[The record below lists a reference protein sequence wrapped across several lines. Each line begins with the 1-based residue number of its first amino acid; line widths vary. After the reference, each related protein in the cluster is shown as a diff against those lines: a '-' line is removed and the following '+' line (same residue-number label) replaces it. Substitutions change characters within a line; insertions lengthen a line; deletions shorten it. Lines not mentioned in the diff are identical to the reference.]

1 MQELAFQEIM
11 APAATPPT
19 GVSSDFLAVL
29 DGLLAEAKAE
39 APRERSLT
47 VEWIDRFES
56 ILAQARS
63 PSLFDASATPRTG
76 GLAPWQVSR
85 VKRYIETHLS
95 QRLNVSELATLV
107 HLSDSHFA
115 RASKTS
121 LGCSPHAYVIQQRI
135 HFAKRLV
142 LETDLPLSQVALESG
157 LADQA
162 HLSRLY
168 RRFFGVTPSASRRHH
183 SSPTLVAE
191 RALCATAA

>member
-1 MQELAFQEIM
+1 MQELAFQDIT
-11 APAATPPT
+11 APAAAPPT
-19 GVSSDFLAVL
+19 VVSSEFLAVL
-29 DGLLAEAKAE
+29 NGLLAEAKAE

-47 VEWIDRFES
+47 VGWLDRFES
-56 ILAQARS
+56 ILAQAHS
-63 PSLFDASATPRTG
+63 PSTLDASATPRTG

-95 QRLNVSELATLV
+95 QRLNVSELAALV

-135 HFAKRLV
+135 EFAKRLV

-168 RRFFGVTPSASRRHH
+168 RRFFGATPSASRRHN
-183 SSPTLVAE
+183 SSPASAVEQATL
-191 RALCATAA
+191 

>member
-1 MQELAFQEIM
+1 MQELAFRDIT
-11 APAATPPT
+11 PAAAPPT
-19 GVSSDFLAVL
+19 VVSPEFLAVL
-29 DGLLAEAKAE
+29 NGLLAEAKAE

-47 VEWIDRFES
+47 AGWLDRFES
-56 ILAQARS
+56 ILAQAHL
-63 PSLFDASATPRTG
+63 PPAFDEAATARTG
-76 GLAPWQVSR
+76 GLAPWQVAR

-95 QRLNVSELATLV
+95 QRLNVSELAALV

-135 HFAKRLV
+135 HYARRLV

-168 RRFFGVTPSASRRHH
+168 RRFFGATPSASRRHN
-183 SSPTLVAE
+183 SRPGSAVDLA
-191 RALCATAA
+191 AL